1 MSNNEIKDANN
12 SIATSDEGQ
21 ITISEGKMRA
31 YMSFQPIVL
40 PLIGE
45 LINEMVLRGRSA
57 EEIQAATESAARSY
71 SAFYQT
77 FMNPQKL
84 TGDNSQEIEHQQD
97 GAMSKS
103 VSQTALK
110 DGPYIDAGSLSLEEF
125 REWIRHKQCNA
136 FRYQEIHWWPSRL
149 KNICEGL
156 QEFADCLPVVIS
168 DLQDPQIAR
177 SADHAS
183 ELLKEISFYR
193 TLQEAMEN
201 FLSATELSKTDP
213 PALWRRYGWT
223 LEPEPEQPTSE
234 KDR

>member
-1 MSNNEIKDANN
+1 MSNKEIKDANN
-12 SIATSDEGQ
+12 SIAKSDEGQ

-57 EEIQAATESAARSY
+57 EEIHAAVESAARGY
-71 SAFYQT
+71 STFYQT

-97 GAMSKS
+97 GAMSES
-103 VSQTALK
+103 VSQTAAK
-110 DGPYIDAGSLSLEEF
+110 DGPYINAGDMSLEEF
-125 REWIRHKQCNA
+125 REWIRHKKCNA
-136 FRYQEIHWWPSRL
+136 FRYEETHRWISEISY
-149 KNICEGL
+149 ICEKL
-156 QEFADCLPVVIS
+156 REFADCVPGMIN

-213 PALWRRYGWT
+213 PALWRRYKWIPES
-223 LEPEPEQPTSE
+223 LENNATDQS
-234 KDR
+234 

>member
-1 MSNNEIKDANN
+1 MGNNSETKDANS
-12 SIATSDEGQ
+12 SIAKSDEGQ

-45 LINEMVLRGRSA
+45 LVNEMILRGRSS

-84 TGDNSQEIEHQQD
+84 TGDHSQEIEHQQD
-97 GAMSKS
+97 GAMSES
-103 VSQTALK
+103 VSQTAAK
-110 DGPYIDAGSLSLEEF
+110 DGPYINAGDMSLEEF
-125 REWIRHKQCNA
+125 RTWIRHRQRNA
-136 FRYQEIHWWPSRL
+136 FRYEETHWWASELRC
-149 KNICEGL
+149 ICEKL
-156 QEFADCLPVVIS
+156 QEFADFLPGLIS

-193 TLQEAMEN
+193 TLQKAMEN

-213 PALWRRYGWT
+213 PALWRRYKWI
-223 LEPEPEQPTSE
+223 PESSE
-234 KDR
+234 TNAAGQF

>member
-1 MSNNEIKDANN
+1 MGNNIEAKDANN
-12 SIATSDEGQ
+12 SIAKSDEGQ

-45 LINEMVLRGRSA
+45 LINEMILRGRSV
-57 EEIQAATESAARSY
+57 EEIQVAVEGAARGY

-77 FMNPQKL
+77 FMNPQKR

-97 GAMSKS
+97 GAMSES
-103 VSQTALK
+103 VSQAAAK
-110 DGPYIDAGSLSLEEF
+110 DGPYINAGDMSLEEF
-125 REWIRHKQCNA
+125 REWIRHKKCNA
-136 FRYQEIHWWPSRL
+136 FRYEETHRWISEIRY
-149 KNICEGL
+149 ICEKL
-156 QEFADCLPVVIS
+156 REFADCVPGMIN

-213 PALWRRYGWT
+213 PALWRRYKWIPES
-223 LEPEPEQPTSE
+223 LENNATDQS
-234 KDR
+234 

>member
-12 SIATSDEGQ
+12 SIAKSDEGQ

-45 LINEMVLRGRSA
+45 LINEMILRGRSA
-57 EEIQAATESAARSY
+57 EEIQAAVESAARGY
-71 SAFYQT
+71 STFYQT

-97 GAMSKS
+97 GAMSES
-103 VSQTALK
+103 VSQTAAK
-110 DGPYIDAGSLSLEEF
+110 DGPYINAGDMSLEEF
-125 REWIRHKQCNA
+125 RKWIEHRQRNA
-136 FRYQEIHWWPSRL
+136 FRYEETHMWPPRL
-149 KNICEGL
+149 KNICEEL
-156 QEFADCLPVVIS
+156 QEFADFLPGLIS

-201 FLSATELSKTDP
+201 FLIATELSKTDP
-213 PALWRRYGWT
+213 PALWRRYKWI
-223 LEPEPEQPTSE
+223 PESSE
-234 KDR
+234 TNAAGQF